1 MSQSPYLPQWA
12 TIKRIRQETELEKL
26 FELELPGKAPL
37 GHKPGQF
44 VEVGIYGVGEAPI
57 SISSSPNRKESF
69 DLVVR
74 KVGNFTNLLHQH
86 KVGDRVTIRGPYGN
100 GFTLDAF
107 RGRDVLFVAGGIG
120 LVPLRSLIHAVLEDR
135 LAFGRVIIMFGAK
148 SPADLL
154 FKDELAEW
162 TNRRDIDFYITVDR
176 APQAGWSGHV
186 GVITTLFPKMEFDPK
201 RTVAAVCG
209 PPIMYKYVLLE
220 LLARSVPQQNIY
232 LSLER
237 RMKCGLGK
245 CGHCQIN
252 NVYVCQKGPVFCYP
266 EVTKLEEAI

>member
-26 FELELPGKAPL
+26 FELELPDKAPL

-107 RGRDVLFVAGGIG
+107 RDRDVLFVAGGIG

-148 SPADLL
+148 TPADLL

-176 APQAGWSGHV
+176 RPAGAGTSESSPRFSRKWSS
-186 GVITTLFPKMEFDPK
+186 TRNEPW
-201 RTVAAVCG
+201 RRSAAR
-209 PPIMYKYVLLE
+209 
-220 LLARSVPQQNIY
+220 RSCTSMCCWSCWPGASPSKIFTCRSND
-232 LSLER
+232 
-237 RMKCGLGK
+237 G
-245 CGHCQIN
+245 
-252 NVYVCQKGPVFCYP
+252 
-266 EVTKLEEAI
+266 